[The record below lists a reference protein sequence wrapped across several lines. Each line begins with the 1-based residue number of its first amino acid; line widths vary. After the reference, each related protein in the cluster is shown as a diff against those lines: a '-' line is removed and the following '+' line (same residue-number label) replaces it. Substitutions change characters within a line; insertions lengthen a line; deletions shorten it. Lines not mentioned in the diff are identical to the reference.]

1 MTLCLTEEVFVVV
14 NSDVL
19 KAEKEEKKKRQ
30 LASVFDSHV
39 VKPSEAA
46 LRVITLQGR
55 PGEHPAAAKK
65 RG

>member
-39 VKPSEAA
+39 VKPARQLCESSPSKVA
-46 LRVITLQGR
+46 RVNN
-55 PGEHPAAAKK
+55 PAAAKK